1 MGYTWSYAVRDDH
14 LEKLASE
21 QRSEGAK
28 TSVRWVQG
36 KDILGTGNRKYK
48 GTEVGMNLAYSWKK
62 DNWGLELSEQGR
74 SWINLRAGAWR
85 VFFFFPP
92 STARA
97 SLKVLSRGTTWS
109 DLCFAKAILTALW
122 GSKNGSWGTNWEPV
136 DVVWAGDDGGLVA
149 VEMEEGVIFRISFG
163 YKADIVFW

>member
-85 VFFFFPP
+85 VFFF
-92 STARA
+92 SSEHSE
-97 SLKVLSRGTTWS
+97 SLPKGVKQRNDMIWFMFCKSNLDCSLGQQEWKLRDQLGACGCCLGRRWWW
-109 DLCFAKAILTALW
+109 L
-122 GSKNGSWGTNWEPV
+122 GSSG
-136 DVVWAGDDGGLVA
+136 DGGR
-149 VEMEEGVIFRISFG
+149 GYFQDIFWI
-163 YKADIVFW
+163 